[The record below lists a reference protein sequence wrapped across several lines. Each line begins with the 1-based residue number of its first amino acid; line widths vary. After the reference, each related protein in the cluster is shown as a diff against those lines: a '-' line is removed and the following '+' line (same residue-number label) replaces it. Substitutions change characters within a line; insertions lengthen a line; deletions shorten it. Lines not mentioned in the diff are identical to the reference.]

1 MSSKEPRPLPTHTP
15 EPWKHNGNAVHKRV
29 SPHFAECICVCEG
42 DNRHAN
48 AALIARAPELL
59 ADNAD
64 HKQLLRIKNEQLD
77 TMTACNRRLRELL
90 REFYIHAEF
99 ANQTDLAERI
109 RKELDK

>member
-1 MSSKEPRPLPTHTP
+1 MSSKEPRPLPTHTAG
-15 EPWKHNGNAVHKRV
+15 PWEHNGNAVHKRV

-42 DNRHAN
+42 ENRHAN

-59 ADNAD
+59 DANA
-64 HKQLLRIKNEQLD
+64 
-77 TMTACNRRLRELL
+77 RLRELL

-99 ANQTDLAERI
+99 ANQTDLAERM